1 MDLKNKNEEIE
12 SILLNLVSKETFIRT
27 QFQKHQNEIKVL
39 KAEKEQSKEKEEA
52 MVEMKKEVR
61 AKEEEVEDMKEQVKT
76 TQALV
81 EQSRLEMRKL
91 QDKSTKIIGDI
102 TKGVGVKLAEAKANE
117 QALKD
122 AVDRAAVL
130 EENFKEMFTK
140 YEEAEKAREKQGQ
153 EFKELKEAAQTVS
166 KELKATNDDLLNE
179 GLLLKEENEKLK
191 EQQKVLTKKFRAK
204 VKDIQ
209 ETLSNFNEK
218 MKEKNAEV
226 GALQASK
233 DAQAQ
238 ELEKVK
244 EEADVQQKIIAELK
258 ERESDLMADLEA
270 ERSMRVEYPEENE
283 KSVIAN
289 ESGFFLIENNESKK
303 SEHLAKKTESKPTE
317 TKNDTRNVDVNEAE
331 QEPKST
337 SSNLLNM
344 EDNFEEEFNLLD
356 EDEQEDSNDQSEEV
370 NHFEEDAEELKTKA
384 KKRKETSDT
393 EDVQNETQ
401 LCLIPESSPMK
412 KNRMLNKR
420 MKMDMSFKS
429 RMRNWKNEDLAL
441 LSKDF
446 NPKSFSLDFSPRNIA
461 SFSLTW
467 PIVPYKPNEIL
478 NNLHNTL
485 DLL

>member
-1 MDLKNKNEEIE
+1 MKNKNEEIE

-226 GALQASK
+226 STLQASK
-233 DAQAQ
+233 DAQAL

-244 EEADVQQKIIAELK
+244 EEADIQQKIIAELK

-270 ERSMRVEYPEENE
+270 ERSMRVEYPEENG

-317 TKNDTRNVDVNEAE
+317 TKNATRNVDVNEAE

-337 SSNLLNM
+337 SSILFNM
-344 EDNFEEEFNLLD
+344 EDNFEEGFNLLD
-356 EDEQEDSNDQSEEV
+356 EDSNDQSEEV
-370 NHFEEDAEELKTKA
+370 NGFEEDAEELKTKA

-393 EDVQNETQ
+393 EDVQNESQ

-412 KNRMLNKR
+412 KSRMLNKR
-420 MKMDMSFKS
+420 MKMDMSFKV

-441 LSKDF
+441 LSKDL
-446 NPKSFSLDFSPRNIA
+446 NPKSFFLDFSPRNIA

>member
-1 MDLKNKNEEIE
+1 MAAQHFAQMERSFLEKLAVKTISDLK
-12 SILLNLVSKETFIRT
+12 
-27 QFQKHQNEIKVL
+27 
-39 KAEKEQSKEKEEA
+39 
-52 MVEMKKEVR
+52 
-61 AKEEEVEDMKEQVKT
+61 AKM
-76 TQALV
+76 
-81 EQSRLEMRKL
+81 
-91 QDKSTKIIGDI
+91 
-102 TKGVGVKLAEAKANE
+102 
-117 QALKD
+117 
-122 AVDRAAVL
+122 
-130 EENFKEMFTK
+130 EENQK
-140 YEEAEKAREKQGQ
+140 
-153 EFKELKEAAQTVS
+153 
-166 KELKATNDDLLNE
+166 
-179 GLLLKEENEKLK
+179 LKEENEKLK

-270 ERSMRVEYPEENE
+270 ERSMRVEYPEENG

-303 SEHLAKKTESKPTE
+303 SEHLSKKTESKPTE
-317 TKNDTRNVDVNEAE
+317 TKNETRNVDIDEAE

-337 SSNLLNM
+337 SS
-344 EDNFEEEFNLLD
+344 DFEEEFNLLD
-356 EDEQEDSNDQSEEV
+356 EDEQEDSNDQSEEI
-370 NHFEEDAEELKTKA
+370 NDFEEDVENLKTKA
-384 KKRKETSDT
+384 KKRKETQDT
-393 EDVQNETQ
+393 EAIQNETQ

-412 KNRMLNKR
+412 KSRMLNKR

-446 NPKSFSLDFSPRNIA
+446 NPKSFPLDFPPRNIA

-478 NNLHNTL
+478 NNLQNTL